1 MYIHTHYI
9 HTIWEIRHSFATSQ
23 NFNYQPVAKLWSLK
37 NYAFKKLQHFSFS
50 MEDIKNI
57 ILMLRYT
64 IRLLY
69 NSLILVSGG
78 TRVVGKLRFP
88 LCNFNID
95 FNCEPV
101 AKIWNFQLQFVAF
114 ARWGTFRSGIGK
126 KYYWTKGISL
136 QNNLGQIIYYFNRI
150 QFRKLQKM
158 LFRLFFLMQKTIFL
172 AFLKMSK
179 IEFETK
185 LDAHFYKID
194 LPKLLEWI

>member
-1 MYIHTHYI
+1 MYFSSFKNNFTVYIHTHYI

-57 ILMLRYT
+57 ILMYT

-69 NSLILVSGG
+69 IPPSGLG
-78 TRVVGKLRFP
+78 RHRVVGKLRFP

-114 ARWGTFRSGIGK
+114 ARWRRQAE
-126 KYYWTKGISL
+126 L
-136 QNNLGQIIYYFNRI
+136 VRHVQIW
-150 QFRKLQKM
+150 
-158 LFRLFFLMQKTIFL
+158 
-172 AFLKMSK
+172 
-179 IEFETK
+179 
-185 LDAHFYKID
+185 H
-194 LPKLLEWI
+194 W